1 MQHAVRTALT
11 WRINARARSTS
22 SSGRRLNKDC
32 ILTIALFLFPTAG
45 HCAAKR
51 RQHSGPLV
59 YITKTKRWTFCL
71 TKCPLAEFFLGRV
84 LSHIPFQKKIHRNF
98 SQVRNSNCLSL
109 ITWPI
114 WYQFLYLFFSN
125 FLNWNCLYR
134 CTKKKI
140 EIDGNWVKYT
150 TLLHGEGNK
159 IS

>member
-1 MQHAVRTALT
+1 LFCLVSSRLLICNSISIEIGTNNCCNVILYAYISFNGSFVPFTLRCASVAQY
-11 WRINARARSTS
+11 STVNCFQQT
-22 SSGRRLNKDC
+22 LAFTYFQ
-32 ILTIALFLFPTAG
+32 LHFLLSNAG

-59 YITKTKRWTFCL
+59 YLAIPKTSTFGL

-125 FLNWNCLYR
+125 FLN
-134 CTKKKI
+134 
-140 EIDGNWVKYT
+140 
-150 TLLHGEGNK
+150 
-159 IS
+159 